1 MIKGSVRILF
11 ILILGLQLTS
21 AQESSEYIGA
31 IKLND
36 SAIITYK
43 VKFNINYD
51 QVEGYSITDF
61 GGDHETKSKL
71 KGIYNPSTREISF
84 NEYDIVYTKS
94 DVIHDDF
101 CFVHFEPTYF
111 KPGKTKYFKGDFK
124 GEFSDGEEC
133 ISGELFLNAAEN
145 VEKRMEKMSKKINKS
160 DQVADSIKQKAKD
173 LKLLEKL
180 NMNILKKSQV
190 TSVFSKNKTVSL
202 LIYDGGQED
211 GDMISIKLNGD
222 FILRRHTISKEV
234 KTVEVPLTSKKTI
247 IEVIADGVGT
257 MSTNTAVIEIHD
269 GVNKIRAM
277 TNLEKN
283 QSTQIHV
290 LQKRQ

>member
-1 MIKGSVRILF
+1 MRNYIVRILF
-11 ILILGLQLTS
+11 IFIASIQVI
-21 AQESSEYIGA
+21 AQEANEYIGA

-43 VKFNINYD
+43 VKFDINYD

-71 KGIYNPSTREISF
+71 RGSYNPSTRELSF
-84 NEYDIVYTKS
+84 NEYDIIYTKS

-133 ISGELFLNAAEN
+133 ISGELFLNSAEN
-145 VEKRMEKMSKKINKS
+145 VEKRMEKMTKKINNS
-160 DQVADSIKQKAKD
+160 NRVPDSIKQKATD
-173 LKLLEKL
+173 LKVLDKL
-180 NMNILKKSQV
+180 NINILKKSQI
-190 TSVFSKNKTVSL
+190 TSVFSNSKVVSL

-211 GDMISIKLNGD
+211 GDIISIKVNGE
-222 FILRRHTISKEV
+222 IVLRRHTISKEV
-234 KTVEVPLTSKKTI
+234 KTVEIPLTSKKTI

-257 MSTNTAVIEIHD
+257 ISTNTAVIEIHD
-269 GVNKIRAM
+269 GINAIKAM

-283 QSTQIHV
+283 QFTQIHI
-290 LQKRQ
+290 LQKTQ

>member
-1 MIKGSVRILF
+1 MINNSVRILF
-11 ILILGLQLTS
+11 ILILGLQLT
-21 AQESSEYIGA
+21 AQESSEYMGA
-31 IKLND
+31 IRLND
-36 SAIITYK
+36 SAMITYK
-43 VKFNINYD
+43 VKFDINYD
-51 QVEGYSITDF
+51 QVSGYSITDF

-71 KGIYNPSTREISF
+71 EGTYNPATREISF

-111 KPGKTKYFKGDFK
+111 KPGKTKYFKGNFK
-124 GEFSDGEEC
+124 GLFSDGEEC
-133 ISGELFLNAAEN
+133 ISGELFLNATEN
-145 VEKRMEKMSKKINKS
+145 VEKRMQKMTKKINKS
-160 DQVADSIKQKAKD
+160 DKVPDSIKQKAKD
-173 LKLLEKL
+173 LKILQKL

-190 TSVFSKNKTVSL
+190 TSVFSSNTSISL

-211 GDMISIKLNGD
+211 GDMISIKVNGT
-222 FILRRHTISKEV
+222 ILLRRYTISKDI
-234 KTVEVPLTSKKTI
+234 KTVKVPLTSKKTI
-247 IEVIADGVGT
+247 IEVIADGVGAIT
-257 MSTNTAVIEIHD
+257 TNTAVIEIHD

-283 QSTQIHV
+283 QSTTIHV

>member
-1 MIKGSVRILF
+1 MRNYIVRILF
-11 ILILGLQLTS
+11 IFIASIQVT
-21 AQESSEYIGA
+21 AQEANEYIGA

-43 VKFNINYD
+43 VKFDINYD

-71 KGIYNPSTREISF
+71 RGSYNPSTRELSF
-84 NEYDIVYTKS
+84 NEYDIIYTKS

-133 ISGELFLNAAEN
+133 ISGELFLNSAEN
-145 VEKRMEKMSKKINKS
+145 VEKRMEKMTKKINNS
-160 DQVADSIKQKAKD
+160 NRVPDSIKQKATD
-173 LKLLEKL
+173 LKVLDKL
-180 NMNILKKSQV
+180 NINILKKSQI
-190 TSVFSKNKTVSL
+190 TSVFSNSKVVSL

-211 GDMISIKLNGD
+211 GDIISIKVNGE
-222 FILRRHTISKEV
+222 IVLRRHTISKEV
-234 KTVEVPLTSKKTI
+234 KTVEIPLTSKKTI

-257 MSTNTAVIEIHD
+257 ISTNTAVIEIHD
-269 GVNKIRAM
+269 GINAIKAM

-283 QSTQIHV
+283 QFTQIHI
-290 LQKRQ
+290 LQKTQ

>member
-1 MIKGSVRILF
+1 MINNSVRILL
-11 ILILGLQLTS
+11 ILILGLQLT
-21 AQESSEYIGA
+21 AQESNEYMGA
-31 IKLND
+31 IRLND
-36 SAIITYK
+36 SAMITYK
-43 VKFNINYD
+43 VKFDINYD
-51 QVEGYSITDF
+51 QVAGYSITDF

-71 KGIYNPSTREISF
+71 EGTYNPATREISF

-111 KPGKTKYFKGDFK
+111 KPGKTKYFKGNFK
-124 GEFSDGEEC
+124 GLFSDGEEC
-133 ISGELFLNAAEN
+133 ISGELFLNATEN
-145 VEKRMEKMSKKINKS
+145 VEKRMQKMTKKINKS
-160 DQVADSIKQKAKD
+160 DKVPDSIKRKAKD
-173 LKLLEKL
+173 LKILQKL

-190 TSVFSKNKTVSL
+190 TSVFSSNTSISL

-211 GDMISIKLNGD
+211 GDMISIKVNGT
-222 FILRRHTISKEV
+222 ILLRRYTISKDI
-234 KTVEVPLTSKKTI
+234 KTVKVPLTSKKTI
-247 IEVIADGVGT
+247 IEVIADGVGAIT
-257 MSTNTAVIEIHD
+257 TNTAVIEIHD

-283 QSTQIHV
+283 QSTTIHV

>member
-1 MIKGSVRILF
+1 MRNYIVRILF
-11 ILILGLQLTS
+11 IFIASIQVT
-21 AQESSEYIGA
+21 AQEANEYIGA

-43 VKFNINYD
+43 VKFDINYD

-71 KGIYNPSTREISF
+71 RGSYNPSTRELSF
-84 NEYDIVYTKS
+84 NEYDIIYTKS

-133 ISGELFLNAAEN
+133 ISGELFLNSAEN
-145 VEKRMEKMSKKINKS
+145 VEKRMEKMTKKINNS
-160 DQVADSIKQKAKD
+160 NRVPDSIKQKATD
-173 LKLLEKL
+173 LKVLDKL
-180 NMNILKKSQV
+180 NINILKKSQI
-190 TSVFSKNKTVSL
+190 TSVFSNSKAVSL

-211 GDMISIKLNGD
+211 GDIISIKVNGE
-222 FILRRHTISKEV
+222 IVLRRHTISKEV
-234 KTVEVPLTSKKTI
+234 KTVEIPLTSKKTI

-257 MSTNTAVIEIHD
+257 ISTNTAVIEIHD
-269 GVNKIRAM
+269 GINAIKAM

-283 QSTQIHV
+283 QFTQIHI
-290 LQKRQ
+290 LQKTQ